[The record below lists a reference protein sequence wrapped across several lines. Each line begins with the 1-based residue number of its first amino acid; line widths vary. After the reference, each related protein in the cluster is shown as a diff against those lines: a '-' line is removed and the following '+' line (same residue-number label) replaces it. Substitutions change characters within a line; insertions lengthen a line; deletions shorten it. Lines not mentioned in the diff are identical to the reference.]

1 MSYNKAA
8 QYIKSKI
15 KDIPNAAVVLGTGLG
30 DVADSLDDKIVIPY
44 GDIPGFPSV
53 SGTFHKCRM
62 VYGRVGVTPVLFMQ
76 GRIHYYEGFSM
87 QEVVFPIRMLHALGV
102 KSVVL
107 TNASGAVNKD
117 YVPGDLVLISDHIK
131 LGLDS
136 PLRGRNDDSLGER
149 FFDMTNAYD
158 KALRL
163 TAKASA
169 EQLGIKLY
177 DGVYAYM
184 AGPQFE
190 TPAEIRMLKA
200 VGADLVGMSTV
211 PEVIAAVHCGV
222 KILAVSGVTN
232 MAAGIENG
240 GLNDDVMQRAE
251 AVLRDKMKKLLFNI
265 LPKI

>member
-1 MSYNKAA
+1 MSYNTAA

-15 KDIPNAAVVLGTGLG
+15 NSVPEAAVVLGTGLG
-30 DVADSLDDKIVIPY
+30 DIADSLDDKVIIPY
-44 GDIPGFPSV
+44 SDIPCFPSV
-53 SGTFHKCRM
+53 NGTFHKCRV
-62 VYGRVGVTPVLFMQ
+62 VYGRIGDTPVLFMQ

-102 KSVVL
+102 RSVIL

-117 YVPGDLVLISDHIK
+117 FAPGDLVLINDHIK
-131 LGLDS
+131 FGLDS
-136 PLRGRNDDSLGER
+136 PLRGRNDDSLGDR

-158 KALRL
+158 KALCEMAR
-163 TAKASA
+163 ASA
-169 EQLGIKLY
+169 KQLGIRLHE
-177 DGVYAYM
+177 GVYAYM

-240 GLNDDVMQRAE
+240 GLNDNVMQQAE
-251 AVLRDKMKKLLFNI
+251 AVLRDKMKRLLFNI